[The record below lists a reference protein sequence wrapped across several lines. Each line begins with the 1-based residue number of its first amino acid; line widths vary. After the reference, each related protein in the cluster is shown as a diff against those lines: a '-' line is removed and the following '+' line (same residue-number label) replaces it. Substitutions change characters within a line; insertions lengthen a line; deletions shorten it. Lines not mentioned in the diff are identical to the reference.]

1 MAKRRIR
8 WGRVLAAMIG
18 LSCSIFIADG
28 IKRDMHRSNTSNIKV
43 EGDFVGD
50 QISDKKN
57 DKQSDEMLQLG
68 LINTKMPSTTTE
80 GVQNLGFSE
89 LSIPDSKLSTGMLA
103 IINNEHPAGTSSDQK
118 RVNLLKYKNEFYSL
132 VSENVKLNEEA
143 AEALNNMMAAY
154 NEATGLS
161 DFIVYGT
168 NDTYTGDG
176 SSCPEY
182 FPESAAGNTIDLALN
197 AGGSIIA
204 FDGYDTEGWIIDNCE
219 KYGFIVRYPKGK
231 EAKTKH
237 DFCPWHLR
245 YVGGVHAAIMDEKD
259 MCLEEYIDFLK
270 GFSFDKSFS
279 YAYNGVNYEI
289 YTSPAKNSAEPARVP
304 VSGTYTVSGDNIGT
318 FIITTVKN

>member
-8 WGRVLAAMIG
+8 WGRVLVAMIG
-18 LSCSIFIADG
+18 ISSSIFIADG
-28 IKRDMHRSNTSNIKV
+28 IKRDVHRSNTTNIKV

-50 QISDKKN
+50 QISDTKTENK
-57 DKQSDEMLQLG
+57 SEETLQLV
-68 LINTKMPSTTTE
+68 LSNAMKPSTTAE

-89 LSIPDSKLSTGMLA
+89 LSIPDANLSSGMLA
-103 IINNEHPAGTSSDQK
+103 IINNEHPAGASSDQK
-118 RVNLLKYKNEFYSL
+118 KVNLLKYKNEFYSL

-154 NEATGLS
+154 NQATGLA

-182 FPESAAGNTIDLALN
+182 FPESVIGNTIDLAVN
-197 AGGSIIA
+197 AGGSIVA
-204 FDGYDTEGWIIDNCE
+204 FDGYDTEGWIIENCE
-219 KYGFIVRYPKGK
+219 KYGFIVRYPNGK

-270 GFSFDKSFS
+270 GYSFDKSFS

-289 YTSPAKNSAEPARVP
+289 YTSPANGSAQSARVP

-318 FIITTVKN
+318 YIITTVKN

>member
-1 MAKRRIR
+1 MK
-8 WGRVLAAMIG
+8 
-18 LSCSIFIADG
+18 
-28 IKRDMHRSNTSNIKV
+28 KV
-43 EGDFVGD
+43 F
-50 QISDKKN
+50 
-57 DKQSDEMLQLG
+57 
-68 LINTKMPSTTTE
+68 LI
-80 GVQNLGFSE
+80 
-89 LSIPDSKLSTGMLA
+89 
-103 IINNEHPAGTSSDQK
+103 
-118 RVNLLKYKNEFYSL
+118 
-132 VSENVKLNEEA
+132 
-143 AEALNNMMAAY
+143 
-154 NEATGLS
+154 
-161 DFIVYGT
+161 
-168 NDTYTGDG
+168 
-176 SSCPEY
+176 
-182 FPESAAGNTIDLALN
+182 TI
-197 AGGSIIA
+197 
-204 FDGYDTEGWIIDNCE
+204 DTEGDNLWNVSDIHQDITTENAKYLFRFQELCE